1 MARRRYGSGYGYGY
15 GGGRVNYR
23 RRERR
28 SGERQVELVTFGL
41 IILLFLISLL
51 YPLRSE
57 VIAFIGG
64 GILTASAL
72 YQWQRR
78 WRVNPMTWIGGI
90 VLLILG
96 VLGLQGRMAYSIL
109 LPLAA
114 FGLVLLASF
123 LTGEF

>member
-1 MARRRYGSGYGYGY
+1 MSNPGRGASTMARRRYGAGYDY
-15 GGGRVNYR
+15 GGRRVNYR

-28 SGERQVELVTFGL
+28 SEERQVELVTFGL
-41 IILLFLISLL
+41 IILLFLVSLL

-90 VLLILG
+90 ILLILG
-96 VLGLQGRMAYSIL
+96 VFGLQGRM
-109 LPLAA
+109 
-114 FGLVLLASF
+114 
-123 LTGEF
+123 

>member
-1 MARRRYGSGYGYGY
+1 MARRRYGASYDYR
-15 GGGRVNYR
+15 GGRRFSYS

-28 SGERQVELVTFGL
+28 GGERQVELVTFGL
-41 IILLFLISLL
+41 IIVLFLISLL
-51 YPLRSE
+51 FPLRSE

-90 VLLILG
+90 ILLILG
-96 VLGLQGRMAYSIL
+96 IFGVQGRMGFSIM
-109 LPLAA
+109 LPLAI
-114 FGLVLLASF
+114 FGFVLLASF